1 MMTKK
6 RSKRSVAMQRLDSA
20 LAVIDPNLSRE
31 ALPDV
36 LIAKSPLPADTRREI
51 VLERDSALG
60 GQVRTSDI
68 FDLREVKALIG
79 LPDEVAAKKCRYP
92 GSGRRAP
99 RSYEPE
105 ELMKA
110 YESDTLSAD
119 MLHFIR
125 YAGRKY
131 IFDDSR
137 PFEKYAAIVTAVY
150 ARGAGRFDLTSV
162 CFGTLR
168 IRNGW
173 SLTLGSSI
181 QHFCAAA
188 LLLEPEARVRRTANA
203 DISFNV
209 SEIRVVEPLPD
220 FQTTI

>member
-1 MMTKK
+1 MPKK
-6 RSKRSVAMQRLDSA
+6 RSKRCAATQRLDEA
-20 LAVIDPNLSRE
+20 LAVIDPDLSRE

-51 VLERDSALG
+51 VIERDSALG
-60 GQVRTSDI
+60 GRLCTTDI
-68 FDLREVKALIG
+68 FDLREVKAMIG

-99 RSYEPE
+99 RSFEPE
-105 ELMKA
+105 ELTKA
-110 YESDTLSAD
+110 YESDTLSAE
-119 MLHFIR
+119 MLGFIR

-137 PFEKYAAIVTAVY
+137 PFERYAAIITAVY
-150 ARGAGRFDLTSV
+150 TRGAGRFDLTSV

-209 SEIRVVEPLPD
+209 SEIRVVDPLPD